1 MENVYKESRKHI
13 EIAKS
18 AFRKTKEKKLSKLED
33 NFLRKKTVSNQDW
46 KIPVVRAT
54 KRTKH
59 FYNQFT
65 PSKLT
70 MPLRRKGLRGI
81 KVNVNE
87 KT

>member
-1 MENVYKESRKHI
+1 MFIKKAENTQKLRKVPS
-13 EIAKS
+13 EK
-18 AFRKTKEKKLSKLED
+18 RKKKKMSKLED